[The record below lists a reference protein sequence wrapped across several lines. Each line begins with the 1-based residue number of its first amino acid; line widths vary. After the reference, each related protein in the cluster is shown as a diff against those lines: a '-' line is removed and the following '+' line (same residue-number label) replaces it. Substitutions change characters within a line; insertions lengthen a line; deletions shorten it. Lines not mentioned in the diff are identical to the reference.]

1 MEEGRARAAHLVEET
16 QNRLAVAT
24 VLANRLFY
32 SINWFSIP
40 PIFYLI
46 ALDLHSEVSGLGLIS
61 SAFLVGIGLFQVPGG
76 VLSSKFGPR
85 TMCIVGMVLLSVSAL
100 LCALVSDIDLIAILR
115 FFSGMGMA
123 LFFPPSI
130 ALMTDHSRPGRA
142 GFVLGLNNAVAS
154 LGGGIGLFAWAII
167 GDSVGW
173 RLSLVLI
180 GGLGLASTVFLLLN
194 VPRDPPARDFQFR
207 LPDLRRI
214 LFDRWLLLVGS
225 VLLAY
230 NVGNTLVSTFAV
242 VYLHDRLGLS
252 AGLSGGVGSLVI
264 LAGLFS
270 APVAGHF
277 HDRVVRVRLVL
288 AASGLAI
295 AVGVALAT
303 LATPAAV
310 AASCVTVGLASGI
323 GYTFGFG
330 TAWNS
335 AAQRGQRAIAMSWVN
350 SIQLLFGF
358 WAPYLF
364 SFVVVGDGYPLAWL
378 TGGLYTAV
386 FIFPIVLWRGRPAAR
401 AEAP

>member
-1 MEEGRARAAHLVEET
+1 LVEET

-46 ALDLHSEVSGLGLIS
+46 ALDLHTQVSGLGLIS
-61 SAFLVGIGLFQVPGG
+61 SAFLVGIGLFQVPGAI
-76 VLSSKFGPR
+76 LSAKFGAR
-85 TMCIVGMVLLSVSAL
+85 NICVLGMVILSASAA
-100 LCALVSDIDLIAILR
+100 LCALASSIDLIAILR

-130 ALMTDHSRPGRA
+130 SLMTKNSRAGRA

-154 LGGGIGLFAWAII
+154 VGGGIGLFAWAII

-180 GGLGLASTVFLLLN
+180 GGLGLVSTVFLLLD
-194 VPRDPPARDFQFR
+194 VPRDEPAHDFELH

-214 LFDRWLLLVGS
+214 LLDRWLLLVGC

-230 NVGNTLVSTFAV
+230 NIGNTLDATFV
-242 VYLHDRLGLS
+242 EVYLHDSLGLS
-252 AGLSGGVGSLVI
+252 AGVSGGIGSLVI
-264 LAGLFS
+264 FSGLFT
-270 APVAGHF
+270 APLAGHF
-277 HDRVVRVRLVL
+277 HNRVVRVKPVL

-295 AVGVALAT
+295 AVGVALAS

-310 AASCVTVGLASGI
+310 LASAVTVGLASGV
-323 GYTFGFG
+323 GYTFAFG

-335 AAQRGQRAIAMSWVN
+335 STVRAQRAIALSWVN
-350 SIQLLFGF
+350 CIQLLFSF

-364 SFVVVGDGYPLAWL
+364 SFVVVGYGYQLAWL

-386 FIFPIVLWRGRPAAR
+386 FIFPLVLSRGRPAPQ
-401 AEAP
+401 AEAH

>member
-1 MEEGRARAAHLVEET
+1 MVEGT

-46 ALDLHSEVSGLGLIS
+46 SLDLHAQVSGLGLIS
-61 SAFLVGIGLFQVPGG
+61 SAFLVGIGLFQVPGAI
-76 VLSSKFGPR
+76 LASKFGAR
-85 TMCIVGMVLLSVSAL
+85 TMCIIGMVTLSTSAL
-100 LCALVSDIDLIAILR
+100 LCAAVSDIDVIALLR

-130 ALMTDHSRPGRA
+130 TLMTKNPRAGAA
-142 GFVLGLNNAVAS
+142 GFVLGINNAVAS

-167 GDSVGW
+167 GDSIGW

-180 GGLGLASTVFLLLN
+180 GGLGLASTVFLFLN
-194 VPRDPPARDFQFR
+194 VPRDSPARDFQFR
-207 LPDLRRI
+207 LPDLRRV
-214 LFDRWLLLVGS
+214 LLDRWLLLVGG
-225 VLLAY
+225 VMLAY

-242 VYLHDRLGLS
+242 VYLHDSLGLS
-252 AGLSGGVGSLVI
+252 AGFSGAIGSLVV

-277 HDRVVRVRLVL
+277 HNRVARIKLVL

-295 AVGVALAT
+295 AFGVALAS
-303 LATPAAV
+303 LADPEAV
-310 AASCVTVGLASGI
+310 VASAVIVGIASGV

-335 AAQRGQRAIAMSWVN
+335 SGIRGQRAIALSWVN
-350 SIQLLFGF
+350 SIQLLLSF

-364 SFVVVGDGYPLAWL
+364 SFVVVDYGYGLAWL
-378 TGGLYTAV
+378 TGSLYTAV
-386 FIFPIVLWRGRPAAR
+386 FIFPILFWRGRPAPQVD
-401 AEAP
+401 EP

>member
-1 MEEGRARAAHLVEET
+1 LVEET

-46 ALDLHSEVSGLGLIS
+46 ALDLHEPVSGLGLIS
-61 SAFLVGIGLFQVPGG
+61 SAFLVGIGLFQVPGA

-85 TMCIVGMVLLSVSAL
+85 TMCITGMVVLSVSAL
-100 LCALVSDIDLIAILR
+100 LCALVSSIDLIAVLR

-130 ALMTDHSRPGRA
+130 TLMTSHARAGRA

-154 LGGGIGLFAWAII
+154 LGGGIGLFVWAII
-167 GDSVGW
+167 GDSIGW
-173 RLSLVLI
+173 RLSLVLV
-180 GGLGLASTVFLLLN
+180 GGLGLASTVFLFIN
-194 VPRDPPARDFQFR
+194 VPRDAPSQGLQVS

-214 LFDRWLLLVGS
+214 LLDRWLLLVGCA
-225 VLLAY
+225 LLAY
-230 NVGNTLVSTFAV
+230 NIGNTLVATFAE
-242 VYLHDRLGLS
+242 VYLHDSLGLS
-252 AGLSGGVGSLVI
+252 AGVAGGLGSLVV
-264 LAGLFS
+264 LTGLFT
-270 APVAGHF
+270 APLAGHF
-277 HDRVVRVRLVL
+277 HDRVVRVKLVL
-288 AASGLAI
+288 VASGLAI
-295 AVGVALAT
+295 ALGVALAS

-310 AASCVTVGLASGI
+310 VAAAVTVGLASGV
-323 GYTFGFG
+323 GYTFAFG

-335 AAQRGQRAIAMSWVN
+335 SALKGQRAIALSWVN
-350 SIQLLFGF
+350 SVQLLFSF

-364 SFVVVGDGYPLAWL
+364 SFVVVGYGYQLAWL

-386 FIFPIVLWRGRPAAR
+386 FIFPILLFRGRPAMK
-401 AEAP
+401 AETS